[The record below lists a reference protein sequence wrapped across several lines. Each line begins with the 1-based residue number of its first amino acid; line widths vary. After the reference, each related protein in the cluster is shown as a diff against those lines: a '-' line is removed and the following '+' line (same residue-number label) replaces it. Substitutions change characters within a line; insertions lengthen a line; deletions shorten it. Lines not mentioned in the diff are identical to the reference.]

1 MYNVNK
7 VGLVMTTYYVYI
19 ISNAHNNI
27 LYTGVTYNIVNRIE
41 EHKNRL
47 HPKSFSA
54 KYNVNKLVYY
64 EELGDVNAAIA
75 REKQIKAGSRAK
87 KLALIQSIN
96 PNWEDLILRDFS

>member
-1 MYNVNK
+1 
-7 VGLVMTTYYVYI
+7 MTTYYVYI

-64 EELGDVNAAIA
+64 
-75 REKQIKAGSRAK
+75 
-87 KLALIQSIN
+87 
-96 PNWEDLILRDFS
+96 